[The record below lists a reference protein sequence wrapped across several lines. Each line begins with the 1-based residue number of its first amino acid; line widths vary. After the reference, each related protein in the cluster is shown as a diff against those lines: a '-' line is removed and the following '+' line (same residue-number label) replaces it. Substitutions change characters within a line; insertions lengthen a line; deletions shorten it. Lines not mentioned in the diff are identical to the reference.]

1 MLKPLNEVYSTVQAG
16 LPQVQQRARGAGKN
30 YEYYEKEFNEIF
42 KSLKGIFPS
51 MSNIIRTQQEYD
63 TLRREWISAFVENGL
78 NLSQVEAGLVMARK
92 QNSDFLPSVGKFISW
107 CKEGSYSLL
116 GLPTVIEVMK
126 QFRKYNSNRLDYPSA
141 ELFPWSQPIMYWI
154 VTDLRKNMLQYNQSD
169 LEVEKRAE
177 YLLNQWVKKLSRGE
191 KVPEIRVQIENK
203 VSTPYISSFQ
213 CDHPLIKQMRERIEA
228 AKRRT
233 TNV

>member
-1 MLKPLNEVYSTVQAG
+1 MIKPLNEVYSKVQTG
-16 LPQVQQRARGAGKN
+16 LPQVHQRAKSTSIN

-42 KSLKGIFPS
+42 KALKGIFPS
-51 MSNIIRTQQEYD
+51 MSNFIKTQQEYD
-63 TLRREWISAFVENGL
+63 TMRREWISAFVESGL
-78 NLSQVEAGLVMARK
+78 NLSQVDAGLVIARK
-92 QNSDFLPSVGKFISW
+92 QNTDFLPSVGKFISW

-126 QFRKYNSNRLDYPSA
+126 QFRKYNVNRFDYPSA
-141 ELFPWSQPIMYWI
+141 ELFPWPQPIMYWI

-169 LEVEKRAE
+169 IEVEKRAE
-177 YLLNQWVKKLSRGE
+177 YLLNQWVKKINRGE

-203 VSTPYISSFQ
+203 ASTPYLSSFQ
-213 CDHPLIKQMRERIEA
+213 CDHPLIKKMRERIDA

-233 TNV
+233 TNA